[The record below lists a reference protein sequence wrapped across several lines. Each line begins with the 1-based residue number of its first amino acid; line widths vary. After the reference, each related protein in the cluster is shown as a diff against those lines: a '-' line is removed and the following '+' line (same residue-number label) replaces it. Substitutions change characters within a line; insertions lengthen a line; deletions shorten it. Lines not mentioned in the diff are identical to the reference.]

1 MVGPVFF
8 SNFDE
13 VQMDGT
19 TVDEILAK
27 CPLPGSD
34 QNDGGG
40 GSEGCSKHSF
50 SSQKNLVEDISLEE
64 VIPGSQPISP
74 PATPVQFGG
83 AWGCLGK
90 QEMFAGWRLKYCR
103 FPLFFIY
110 PQKCSSCT
118 GTGDKSNKYIL
129 GDLLQHLSE
138 DTHLLVW
145 VLQDNCRT

>member
-27 CPLPGSD
+27 RPLPGSD

-83 AWGCLGK
+83 A
-90 QEMFAGWRLKYCR
+90 
-103 FPLFFIY
+103 
-110 PQKCSSCT
+110 
-118 GTGDKSNKYIL
+118 
-129 GDLLQHLSE
+129 
-138 DTHLLVW
+138 
-145 VLQDNCRT
+145 